1 MKKQFL
7 ATIII
12 ALIVILTQSMCTKE
26 CFRFQDLD
34 NQKLY
39 RDGYVLSYNED
50 HEQANWVF
58 YVMKHSD
65 LVCDND
71 AKRKNNFKEDRDIVT
86 GSAQLS
92 DYKKSGYDRGHLK
105 ASADESCD
113 QTQMD
118 ETFLMSNM
126 SPQKPGFNRGIW
138 KNLESHIRDLTLE
151 NDSVYV
157 YTAGVLTE
165 TIDTIGPNNV
175 TVPAKYYKIVFIFK
189 DGYAKTISYLI
200 PNEKTTKSYEE
211 FETSVFEIEDET
223 GISFPN
229 PHDKDKFPKFH
240 CN

>member
-1 MKKQFL
+1 M
-7 ATIII
+7 
-12 ALIVILTQSMCTKE
+12 LILGLVVILTQSMCTKE
-26 CFRFQDLD
+26 CFRFEDLD

-58 YVMKHSD
+58 YVMKQSD
-65 LVCDND
+65 LTCEKD
-71 AKRKNNFKEDRDIVT
+71 AKRKNNFREDRDVAT

-113 QTQMD
+113 QEQMD

-138 KNLESHIRDLTLE
+138 KELEAHVRDLTLE

-157 YTAGVLTE
+157 YTAGVLTDI
-165 TIDTIGPNNV
+165 IDTIGPNNV

-189 DGYAKTISYLI
+189 DGYAKTEAYLI
-200 PNEKTTKSYEE
+200 PNEKTNKSYEE

-223 GISFPN
+223 GIYFPN
-229 PHDKDKFPKFH
+229 PHDKYKFPKFH